1 MKWVGVRRSMQAFD
15 FDLSLTEEMQ
25 GATGRENLDSA
36 DLHSLRKMF
45 LLLDEW
51 DRAIQDGSLRTRDS
65 SEEGE
70 IAVDT
75 KTG

>member
-1 MKWVGVRRSMQAFD
+1 VTRSAQT
-15 FDLSLTEEMQ
+15 FDLSLTEDMQ
-25 GATGRENLDSA
+25 RATGRDNLDTA
-36 DLHSLRKMF
+36 DFRSLRKMF

-51 DRAIQDGSLRTRDS
+51 DRGIQDGSAGRQDS
-65 SEEGE
+65 SEECE